1 MDYSVIICTYNRSS
15 NLPEC
20 LGRLAE
26 QRGVENLEWEV
37 VVVDNNSTDDTRDT
51 VMRLASDLPV
61 NIRYMFEKEQGL
73 NYARNTGIRESKGN
87 CFGYIDDDILVKS
100 DWLAAINESFHEHA
114 ADSVGGRIHLEPSL
128 VLPGWIKPEMYG
140 FLGYQ
145 DLGEESFEMDGK
157 THYPFGGNMWFN
169 RRVVEKIGYFN
180 PQLGRKGS
188 GSKRSELFKGAETD
202 YCNRLAKAG
211 GHIFYQPKAIV
222 YHQILPFQ
230 LTKKYFRTIHSNA
243 GYQHAFFD
251 NKHYSR
257 TFQGVPMFIFAQTM
271 RAISRYLIQ
280 LVTKGSD
287 WSFRQRMTVGHFLGQ
302 IKGYM
307 DAHRKAGR
315 S

>member
-61 NIRYMFEKEQGL
+61 NIRYAFEKEQGL

-202 YCNRLAKAG
+202 YCHRLAGAG

-222 YHQILPFQ
+222 YHQILPLQ

-243 GYQHAFFD
+243 GYQKAFFD
-251 NKHYSR
+251 NRQYGR
-257 TFQGVPMFIFAQTM
+257 TFQGVPNFLFAQTV
-271 RAISRYLIQ
+271 RAIGRYLIQ
-280 LVTKGSD
+280 LMTKGPSEA
-287 WSFRQRMTVGHFLGQ
+287 FRQQMTAGHFLGQ

-307 DAHRKAGR
+307 DASRK
-315 S
+315 SC